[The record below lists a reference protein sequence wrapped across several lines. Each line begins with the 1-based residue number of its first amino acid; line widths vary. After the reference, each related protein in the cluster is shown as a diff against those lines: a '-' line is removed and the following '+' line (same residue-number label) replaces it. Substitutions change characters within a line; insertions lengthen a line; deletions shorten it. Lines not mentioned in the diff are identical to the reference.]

1 LNGDIYYSAEGCAQG
16 DALGPFLWS
25 IGYHWALLRMQAAH
39 PTSLIMAYLDDNYTF
54 DEPLEAY
61 ACMLT
66 GSQVTEEE
74 AGVASNLEKQE
85 VYSPEASLADLP
97 TTLRGAAGAPPN
109 EDKGYAGGRLSCIK
123 VLGAYLGDDDACS
136 AALVRRVETHLQP
149 LFKVLGLRDVGRT
162 NTSLQVQL
170 CMLRYCAN
178 TQLTYF
184 LRTMPPSVTIDAAR
198 RHDEIIEEVWHGIV
212 LTAAATVRERE
223 LAFRQARLPVKLGGM
238 GITSMEQ
245 VRPAAWIGSW
255 ALTWPTL
262 RRLHAPFRS
271 MLITSP
277 SAGRD
282 FKELQQCHGDLL
294 ARHTRVA
301 KVYAEYDR
309 IVLDWTRDLEPHF
322 RFHPQGLTP
331 REELLPLTAFERP
344 HEFHEHAQKR
354 WSAVIHHSY
363 WGDLW
368 HEHMAAGSRE
378 AVRLVA
384 VSQPLAGAF
393 LNAVPTRHWFR
404 MPTPALRMAV
414 RRRLGLPIC
423 DGAEPLATSS
433 KGVKYDAYGDVAQND
448 GREGHAHRHSV
459 LLREVVRICRSVWG
473 ARVQIEPEDY
483 MPYSDYRPDL
493 AAPYAGESGSTYLG
507 ELKFIDPLSSN
518 PANILRR
525 GAKVAF
531 GNTQPSMAEK
541 VYGLEERGA
550 EADGSFDSET
560 GTGHVPGMD
569 GDYARALA
577 HGGYDVR
584 LLLFETFGGAGDGAM
599 RLLDKLAD
607 EVNNRLSH
615 TQYDQTSWSA
625 RNWRTYQTQRLSVVL
640 QLEAVGEI
648 ARELGLAAG
657 RAVDP
662 GDQRAA

>member
-1 LNGDIYYSAEGCAQG
+1 
-16 DALGPFLWS
+16 
-25 IGYHWALLRMQAAH
+25 M
-39 PTSLIMAYLDDNYTF
+39 
-54 DEPLEAY
+54 
-61 ACMLT
+61 
-66 GSQVTEEE
+66 
-74 AGVASNLEKQE
+74 
-85 VYSPEASLADLP
+85 
-97 TTLRGAAGAPPN
+97 
-109 EDKGYAGGRLSCIK
+109 
-123 VLGAYLGDDDACS
+123 
-136 AALVRRVETHLQP
+136 
-149 LFKVLGLRDVGRT
+149 
-162 NTSLQVQL
+162 
-170 CMLRYCAN
+170 
-178 TQLTYF
+178 
-184 LRTMPPSVTIDAAR
+184 
-198 RHDEIIEEVWHGIV
+198 
-212 LTAAATVRERE
+212 
-223 LAFRQARLPVKLGGM
+223 
-238 GITSMEQ
+238 
-245 VRPAAWIGSW
+245 
-255 ALTWPTL
+255 
-262 RRLHAPFRS
+262 
-271 MLITSP
+271 
-277 SAGRD
+277 
-282 FKELQQCHGDLL
+282 
-294 ARHTRVA
+294 
-301 KVYAEYDR
+301 
-309 IVLDWTRDLEPHF
+309 EPHF
-322 RFHPQGLTP
+322 RFHPHGLTP

-541 VYGLEERGA
+541 VYGLEEQGA